1 MRNNYFQG
9 MILQKQFFFFAK
21 QHEFDTSFNFQ
32 HVSLTKQISNIVGIH
47 LCESESN
54 FNARIYFNSVDFC
67 RHYKFLSMLE

>member
-9 MILQKQFFFFAK
+9 MILQKHFFFAK